1 MQEKIEER
9 HKEIV
14 RIQNIIWGMYREFLK
29 EQDMGEYN
37 RRKAE
42 LAKEYLK
49 KGDKLLFEFCKNLL
63 FDWAPVMN
71 RFAKDFGLQ

>member
-1 MQEKIEER
+1 
-9 HKEIV
+9 
-14 RIQNIIWGMYREFLK
+14 
-29 EQDMGEYN
+29 MGEYN
-37 RRKAE
+37 RRKDE